1 MFRLLE
7 MRTWQNK
14 LEGIYILILW
24 TMTKFVVSVFRN
36 RHHLIFSR
44 YISTSWLLCIYI
56 FLFLFPT
63 FGVMEEDWWFLVQ
76 QILNSV
82 LLLWEFQI
90 SNDSHRRRLQKSLVY
105 QCNFSASGFGLRD
118 KTTHIAPI
126 DHWHLKKNYNQYVLH
141 PCYFLK
147 DFQIYKHKP
156 GGPGPKE
163 VLNERIL

>member
-44 YISTSWLLCIYI
+44 YISTSWLLCIYV

-63 FGVMEEDWWFLVQ
+63 FGVMEEDCWFLVQ

-82 LLLWEFQI
+82 LLLCEFQI
-90 SNDSHRRRLQKSLVY
+90 SNFKWFSQEEVAKEFGIPVQFQRFWIWAKRQNHTYRPNRPLTPQEELQSVCTSPLLLFKG
-105 QCNFSASGFGLRD
+105 FSNLQA
-118 KTTHIAPI
+118 
-126 DHWHLKKNYNQYVLH
+126 
-141 PCYFLK
+141 
-147 DFQIYKHKP
+147 
-156 GGPGPKE
+156 
-163 VLNERIL
+163 